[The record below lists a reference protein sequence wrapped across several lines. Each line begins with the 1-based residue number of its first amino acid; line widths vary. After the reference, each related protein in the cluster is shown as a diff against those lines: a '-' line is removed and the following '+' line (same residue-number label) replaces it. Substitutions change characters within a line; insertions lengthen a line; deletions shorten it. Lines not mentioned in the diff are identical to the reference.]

1 MRDPGG
7 PKSKSIGSILALG
20 VAALRQSEKT
30 RLRHRRRGAEVE
42 AVTDLAMRRT
52 FLRGMWHDPALLALG
67 EALIADHPDEV
78 VGLALVETGALRF
91 PAGPDAVALANAG

>member
-1 MRDPGG
+1 MR
-7 PKSKSIGSILALG
+7 
-20 VAALRQSEKT
+20 
-30 RLRHRRRGAEVE
+30 
-42 AVTDLAMRRT
+42 
-52 FLRGMWHDPALLALG
+52 HDPALLALG